1 MTARMLGKERLIDGE
16 WASAEKASYTVT
28 IHIVAGERPG
38 LLMEISQLLMN
49 LNISILAMNA
59 KTTEDIVTVQLTFNV
74 SGAAQLDSIMK
85 GMRKIRTVNDVYRIN
100 A

>member
-1 MTARMLGKERLIDGE
+1 M
-16 WASAEKASYTVT
+16 
-28 IHIVAGERPG
+28 
-38 LLMEISQLLMN
+38 
-49 LNISILAMNA
+49 NISILAMNA
-59 KTTEDIVTVQLTFNV
+59 KTTEDIVTVQLTFNE